1 VLLRQES
8 SSSRWPLIA
17 LLLIALTLRG
27 TWAWMQPTDPEALRA
42 LPDQQE
48 YFQLGQNL
56 LDTGRLSFADARF
69 HQEVYAF
76 RMPVY
81 PLLVAACHANLRAV
95 RLVQAGLDASCV
107 LAAYLIARRWLSHRR
122 SLFAGA
128 IVAFNPFLIY
138 FAGLILSETLFTA
151 MLAWGMALLI
161 VRKTA
166 RQEPRPPKVAWRLWT
181 GRILLVLS
189 IFVRPSAL
197 ALPLVLGIGEVF
209 LNRRV
214 GEVAHSRW
222 SLPVGATMVF
232 LTLIVL
238 TPWAARN
245 KAVLGEWI
253 WTTTNSGFTA
263 YDGLNPDATGASDQT
278 FIEALPQ
285 LRKMTEVQRSQYLAQ
300 QAKEFAIANPQR
312 VLQLAVIKIGRF
324 WSPIPLSSEY
334 HQMRYVLVGALYS
347 IPLDLLVVVGLL
359 YGSLPRAAKVMLLL
373 PAIYFTIAHAL
384 TIGSLRYR
392 IPVEVPMA
400 IMAASAT
407 VGGRVRTPD
416 EVAALDE
423 ENVL

>member
-1 VLLRQES
+1 VLLRQETS
-8 SSSRWPLIA
+8 PRRWPLVA
-17 LLLIALTLRG
+17 LLLIALALRA

-76 RMPVY
+76 RMPLY

-107 LAAYLIARRWLSHRR
+107 LAAYLIARRWLGHRR
-122 SLFAGA
+122 SLFAAA

-151 MLAWGMALLI
+151 ILAWGMALLI
-161 VRKTA
+161 
-166 RQEPRPPKVAWRLWT
+166 AWRPSARGYSWRRWS

-209 LNRRV
+209 LNRRE

-222 SLPVGATMVF
+222 SLPVGATMVL

-245 KAVLGEWI
+245 KAVVGEWI

-278 FIEALPQ
+278 FIEAMPQ
-285 LRKMTEVQRSQYLAQ
+285 LRKMTEVQRSQYLSQ
-300 QAKEFAIANPQR
+300 QAKEFAIANPKR

-334 HQMRYVLVGALYS
+334 RQMRYVLVGALYS

-359 YGSLPRAAKVMLLL
+359 YGTLPRAAKAMLLL

-400 IMAASAT
+400 IVAASAT